1 MNARQ
6 PGLPLHDLIV
16 PASPE
21 SMPYLISAQ
30 PAPAATASAAGA
42 TDAKAPDSESP
53 TSEALAARFRPI
65 FTRIAERAA
74 EREHD
79 RELPF
84 DAVGWLR
91 AARFGAL
98 RVPVEHGG
106 FGASVEQFFAL
117 LIELA
122 EADSNLPNIFRAH
135 FGQIERLYAEI
146 DPALHAPWLRR
157 AAAGELFGN
166 ATTEIGDGALG
177 KPATRIMRQHG
188 VLRLN
193 GTKYYSSGSLYADWI
208 AVSAQLQR
216 DDGTEQPVIAL
227 VRADAPG
234 VERIDDW
241 NGFGQRLTGSGTT
254 RLTDVEVD
262 LASIWPCARSG
273 PTPMTAFFQLV
284 HLATLTGIARAIE
297 RDACAYVRP
306 RKRVFSHG
314 SGSVPREDPL
324 IQQVVGQLASA
335 AFIAEAT
342 VGAVATRLG
351 DIDRLRQRGEAIPES
366 LLVDVELAAAKAQV
380 GLVDTV
386 LTATTRLFDVG
397 GASAVQEDR
406 RLDRHWRNARTL
418 ASHNPVIFKARV
430 VGDHAINGT
439 APGFYW
445 TVGAAG

>member
-6 PGLPLHDLIV
+6 SGLPHPFIRTKSGAE
-16 PASPE
+16 PAVSPTAVA
-21 SMPYLISAQ
+21 PALAA
-30 PAPAATASAAGA
+30 PAPQFET
-42 TDAKAPDSESP
+42 
-53 TSEALAARFRPI
+53 LAARFRPI
-65 FTRIAERAA
+65 FARIAERAA

-91 AARFGAL
+91 EARFGAL

-146 DPALHAPWLRR
+146 DPALHAPWLER
-157 AAAGELFGN
+157 AAAGEIFGN
-166 ATTEIGDGALG
+166 ATTEIGDGTLG
-177 KPATRIMRQHG
+177 QPATRITKQEG

-208 AVSAQLQR
+208 AVSAQLQEE
-216 DDGTEQPVIAL
+216 GVAGGAEQPVIAL

-241 NGFGQRLTGSGTT
+241 KGFGQRLTGSGTT

-262 LASIWPCARSG
+262 PASIWPCARSG
-273 PTPMTAFFQLV
+273 PTSMTALFQLV

-314 SGSVPREDPL
+314 SGAIPREDPL
-324 IQQVVGQLASA
+324 IQQVVGQLAST
-335 AFIAEAT
+335 AFIAEAA
-342 VGAVATRLG
+342 VRAVADRLG
-351 DIDRLRQRGEAIPES
+351 DIDRLRRRGEAVPES

-380 GLVDTV
+380 GLVDAV
-386 LTATTRLFDVG
+386 LTSTTRLFDVG
-397 GASAVQEDR
+397 GASAVQENR

-445 TVGAAG
+445 TVGAATG

>member
-6 PGLPLHDLIV
+6 SGLPHPFIRTKSGAE
-16 PASPE
+16 PAVSPTAVA
-21 SMPYLISAQ
+21 PALAA
-30 PAPAATASAAGA
+30 PAPQFET
-42 TDAKAPDSESP
+42 
-53 TSEALAARFRPI
+53 LAARFRPI
-65 FTRIAERAA
+65 FARIAERAA

-91 AARFGAL
+91 EARFGAL

-146 DPALHAPWLRR
+146 DPALHAPWLER
-157 AAAGELFGN
+157 AAAGEIFGN

-177 KPATRIMRQHG
+177 QPATRITKQEG

-208 AVSAQLQR
+208 AVSAQLQEE
-216 DDGTEQPVIAL
+216 GVAGGAEQPVIAL

-241 NGFGQRLTGSGTT
+241 KGFGQRLTGSGTT

-262 LASIWPCARSG
+262 PASIWPCARSG
-273 PTPMTAFFQLV
+273 PTSMTAFFQLV

-314 SGSVPREDPL
+314 GGTTPREDPL
-324 IQQVVGQLASA
+324 IQQVVGQLASTA
-335 AFIAEAT
+335 YLAGAT
-342 VGAVATRLG
+342 VGAVAARLG
-351 DIDRLRQRGEAIPES
+351 DIDRLRRRGEAVPES

-380 GLVDTV
+380 GLVDAV
-386 LTATTRLFDVG
+386 LTSTTRLFDVG
-397 GASAVQEDR
+397 GASAVQENR

-445 TVGAAG
+445 TVGAATG

>member
-1 MNARQ
+1 MNARLHGLTQ
-6 PGLPLHDLIV
+6 PDLVI
-16 PASPE
+16 PASLE
-21 SMPYLISAQ
+21 SMPYPFPAPSQ
-30 PAPAATASAAGA
+30 PAASA
-42 TDAKAPDSESP
+42 PDYE
-53 TSEALAARFRPI
+53 TLAARFRPI
-65 FTRIAERAA
+65 FARIAERAA
-74 EREHD
+74 EREHV

-91 AARFGAL
+91 DARFGAL
-98 RVPVEHGG
+98 RVPVEYGG
-106 FGASVEQFFAL
+106 FGATLEQFFDL

-146 DPALHAPWLRR
+146 DPALHPFWLQR
-157 AAAGELFGN
+157 AAAGEIFGN
-166 ATTEIGDGALG
+166 ATTEAGDGALG
-177 KPATRIMRQHG
+177 TQATRVTRRDG

-208 AVSAQLQR
+208 AATAQLQE
-216 DDGTEQPVIAL
+216 DDGSERGVTVL

-241 NGFGQRLTGSGTT
+241 KGFGQRLTGSGTT
-254 RLTDVEVD
+254 RFTDVKVD
-262 LASIWPCARSG
+262 ADAVWRYARSG

-297 RDACAYVRP
+297 RDACAFVRP

-314 SGSVPREDPL
+314 SGNTPREDPL
-324 IQQVVGQLASA
+324 IQQVVGQLAST
-335 AFIAEAT
+335 AFIGEAA
-342 VGAVATRLG
+342 VRAVAAGLG
-351 DIDRLRQRGEAIPES
+351 HIDRLRRGGQAIPES

-380 GLVDTV
+380 GLVDAV
-386 LTATTRLFDVG
+386 LNATTRLFDVG

-430 VGDHAINGT
+430 VGDHALNGT
-439 APGFYW
+439 TPGFYW
-445 TVGAAG
+445 SVGTATA

>member
-6 PGLPLHDLIV
+6 SGLTHRFMRTKSDAEPLSSPTSTA
-16 PASPE
+16 PA
-21 SMPYLISAQ
+21 LAA
-30 PAPAATASAAGA
+30 PAPAFET
-42 TDAKAPDSESP
+42 
-53 TSEALAARFRPI
+53 LAARFRPI
-65 FTRIAERAA
+65 FARIAERAA
-74 EREHD
+74 ERENA
-79 RELPF
+79 RELAF

-91 AARFGAL
+91 EARFGAL
-98 RVPVEHGG
+98 RVPVEQGG

-146 DPALHAPWLRR
+146 DPALHAPWLQR
-157 AAAGELFGN
+157 AAAGEIFGN

-177 KPATRIMRQHG
+177 KPATRITREAG

-208 AVSAQLQR
+208 AVSAQLQE
-216 DDGTEQPVIAL
+216 DDGSEQPVIAL

-254 RLTDVEVD
+254 RLTDVAVD
-262 LASIWPCARSG
+262 PASIWPCARSG

-314 SGSVPREDPL
+314 SGTLPREDPL
-324 IQQVVGQLASA
+324 VQQVVGQLAST
-335 AFIAEAT
+335 AFIAEAA
-342 VGAVATRLG
+342 VRAVAARLG

-380 GLVDTV
+380 GLVDAV

-397 GASAVQEDR
+397 GATAVQEDR

-439 APGFYW
+439 PPGFYW
-445 TVGAAG
+445 TVGAASG

>member
-6 PGLPLHDLIV
+6 SGLPHRFIRTKPDAEAV
-16 PASPE
+16 ASAT
-21 SMPYLISAQ
+21 SAA
-30 PAPAATASAAGA
+30 PAPQFET
-42 TDAKAPDSESP
+42 
-53 TSEALAARFRPI
+53 LAARFRPI
-65 FTRIAERAA
+65 FARIAERAA

-91 AARFGAL
+91 EARFGAL
-98 RVPVEHGG
+98 RVPVECGG

-146 DPALHAPWLRR
+146 DPAHHAPWLER
-157 AAAGELFGN
+157 AAAGEIFGN

-177 KPATRIMRQHG
+177 QPATRITRQHG

-208 AVSAQLQR
+208 AVSAQLQE
-216 DDGTEQPVIAL
+216 DDGAEQPVIAL

-241 NGFGQRLTGSGTT
+241 KGFGQRLTGSGTT

-262 LASIWPCARSG
+262 PASIWPCARSG
-273 PTPMTAFFQLV
+273 PTSMTAFFQLV

-314 SGSVPREDPL
+314 SGTIPREDPL
-324 IQQVVGQLASA
+324 IQQVVGQLASTA
-335 AFIAEAT
+335 YLAGAT
-342 VGAVATRLG
+342 VGAVAARLG
-351 DIDRLRQRGEAIPES
+351 DIDRLRRRGQAVPES

-380 GLVDTV
+380 GLVDAV
-386 LTATTRLFDVG
+386 LTSTTRLFDVG
-397 GASAVQEDR
+397 GASPEFD
-406 RLDRHWRNARTL
+406 
-418 ASHNPVIFKARV
+418 SSKAHFRPTPS
-430 VGDHAINGT
+430 NG
-439 APGFYW
+439 AGFRATGRQKPRY
-445 TVGAAG
+445 TGC

>member
-6 PGLPLHDLIV
+6 SGLPHRPLSANSGV
-16 PASPE
+16 EAA
-21 SMPYLISAQ
+21 PY
-30 PAPAATASAAGA
+30 PTSAA
-42 TDAKAPDSESP
+42 PIPEFEP
-53 TSEALAARFRPI
+53 LAARFRPI
-65 FTRIAERAA
+65 FARIAERAA
-74 EREHD
+74 EREHA
-79 RELPF
+79 RELAF

-91 AARFGAL
+91 EARFGAL
-98 RVPVEHGG
+98 RVPVEYGG

-146 DPALHAPWLRR
+146 DPALHAPWLQR
-157 AAAGELFGN
+157 AAAGEIFGN
-166 ATTEIGDGALG
+166 ATTETGEGALG
-177 KPATRIMRQHG
+177 KPATRITRQDG

-193 GTKYYSSGSLYADWI
+193 GTKFYSSGSLYADWI
-208 AVSAQLQR
+208 AVSAQLQE
-216 DDGTEQPVIAL
+216 DEVEGSIEHAVIAL

-241 NGFGQRLTGSGTT
+241 KGFGQRLTGSGTT

-262 LASIWPCARSG
+262 PASIWHCSRRG
-273 PTPMTAFFQLV
+273 PTSMTAFFQLV

-297 RDACAYVRP
+297 RDACAFVRP
-306 RKRVFSHG
+306 RQRVFSHG
-314 SGSVPREDPL
+314 SGTTPREDPL
-324 IQQVVGQLASA
+324 IQQVVGQLASTA
-335 AFIAEAT
+335 YLAGAT

-351 DIDRLRQRGEAIPES
+351 DIDRLRQRGEAVPEN

-380 GLVDTV
+380 GLVDAV
-386 LTATTRLFDVG
+386 LTSTTRLFDVG

-418 ASHNPVIFKARV
+418 ASHNPAIFKARV

-445 TVGAAG
+445 TVGAATG

>member
-6 PGLPLHDLIV
+6 SGLPHPFIRTKSGAE
-16 PASPE
+16 PAVSPT
-21 SMPYLISAQ
+21 AV
-30 PAPAATASAAGA
+30 APALAA
-42 TDAKAPDSESP
+42 P
-53 TSEALAARFRPI
+53 TPQFETLAARFRPI
-65 FTRIAERAA
+65 FARIAERAA

-91 AARFGAL
+91 EARFGAL

-146 DPALHAPWLRR
+146 DPALHAPWLER
-157 AAAGELFGN
+157 AAAGEIFGN

-177 KPATRIMRQHG
+177 QPATRITKQEG

-208 AVSAQLQR
+208 AVSAQLQEE
-216 DDGTEQPVIAL
+216 GVAGGAEQPVIAL

-241 NGFGQRLTGSGTT
+241 KGFGQRLTGSGTT

-262 LASIWPCARSG
+262 PASIWPCARSG
-273 PTPMTAFFQLV
+273 PTSMTAFFQLV

-314 SGSVPREDPL
+314 SGAIPREDPL
-324 IQQVVGQLASA
+324 IQQVVGQLAST
-335 AFIAEAT
+335 AFIAEAA
-342 VGAVATRLG
+342 VRAVADRLG
-351 DIDRLRQRGEAIPES
+351 DIDRLRRRGEAVPES

-380 GLVDTV
+380 GLVDAV
-386 LTATTRLFDVG
+386 LTSTTRLFDVG
-397 GASAVQEDR
+397 GASAVQENR

-445 TVGAAG
+445 TVGAATG

>member
-1 MNARQ
+1 MTARQ
-6 PGLPLHDLIV
+6 SCLPHPIIRTKSGAE
-16 PASPE
+16 PAVSPTAVA
-21 SMPYLISAQ
+21 PALAA
-30 PAPAATASAAGA
+30 PAPQFET
-42 TDAKAPDSESP
+42 
-53 TSEALAARFRPI
+53 LAARFRPI
-65 FTRIAERAA
+65 FARIAERAA

-91 AARFGAL
+91 EARVGAL
-98 RVPVEHGG
+98 RVPVEPGG
-106 FGASVEQFFAL
+106 VGASVEQFFAL

-146 DPALHAPWLRR
+146 DPALHAPWLER
-157 AAAGELFGN
+157 AAAGEIFGN

-177 KPATRIMRQHG
+177 QPATRITKQEG

-208 AVSAQLQR
+208 AVSAQLQEE
-216 DDGTEQPVIAL
+216 GVAGGAEQPVIAL

-241 NGFGQRLTGSGTT
+241 KGFGQRLTGSGTT

-262 LASIWPCARSG
+262 PASIWPCARSG
-273 PTPMTAFFQLV
+273 PTSMTAFFQLV

-314 SGSVPREDPL
+314 RGAIPREDPL
-324 IQQVVGQLASA
+324 IQQVVGQLASTA
-335 AFIAEAT
+335 YLAGAT
-342 VGAVATRLG
+342 VGAVAARLG
-351 DIDRLRQRGEAIPES
+351 DIDRLRRRGEAVPES

-380 GLVDTV
+380 GLVDAV
-386 LTATTRLFDVG
+386 LTSTTRLFDVG
-397 GASAVQEDR
+397 GASAVQENR

-445 TVGAAG
+445 TVGAATG

>member
-6 PGLPLHDLIV
+6 SGLPHPFIRTKSGAE
-16 PASPE
+16 PAV
-21 SMPYLISAQ
+21 
-30 PAPAATASAAGA
+30 
-42 TDAKAPDSESP
+42 SP
-53 TSEALAARFRPI
+53 TAVAPALAAPAPQFETLAVRFRPI
-65 FTRIAERAA
+65 FARIAERAA

-91 AARFGAL
+91 EARFGAL

-146 DPALHAPWLRR
+146 DPALHAPWLER
-157 AAAGELFGN
+157 AAAGEIFGN

-177 KPATRIMRQHG
+177 QPATRITKQEG

-208 AVSAQLQR
+208 AVSAQLQEE
-216 DDGTEQPVIAL
+216 GVAGGAEQPVIAL

-241 NGFGQRLTGSGTT
+241 KGFGQRLTGSGTT

-262 LASIWPCARSG
+262 PASIWPCARSG
-273 PTPMTAFFQLV
+273 PTSMTAFFQLV

-306 RKRVFSHG
+306 RTRVFSNG
-314 SGSVPREDPL
+314 SGAIPREDPL
-324 IQQVVGQLASA
+324 IQQVVGQLASTA
-335 AFIAEAT
+335 YLAGAT
-342 VGAVATRLG
+342 VGAVAARLG
-351 DIDRLRQRGEAIPES
+351 DIDRLRRRGEAVPES

-380 GLVDTV
+380 GLVDAV
-386 LTATTRLFDVG
+386 LTSTTRLFDVG
-397 GASAVQEDR
+397 GASAVQENR

-445 TVGAAG
+445 TVGAATG

>member
-1 MNARQ
+1 MSARQ
-6 PGLPLHDLIV
+6 SGLTHAFIRTQSGAER
-16 PASPE
+16 PAAPT
-21 SMPYLISAQ
+21 SAA
-30 PAPAATASAAGA
+30 PAPTF
-42 TDAKAPDSESP
+42 
-53 TSEALAARFRPI
+53 EALAARFRPI
-65 FTRIAERAA
+65 FSRIAERAA
-74 EREHD
+74 EREHA
-79 RELPF
+79 RELAF

-91 AARFGAL
+91 EARFGAL

-262 LASIWPCARSG
+262 PASIWPCARSG

-324 IQQVVGQLASA
+324 IQQVVGQLASTA
-335 AFIAEAT
+335 YLAGAT
-342 VGAVATRLG
+342 VGAVAAKLG

-445 TVGAAG
+445 TVGAAPG

>member
-6 PGLPLHDLIV
+6 SGLPHPFIRTKSGAE
-16 PASPE
+16 PAVSPTAVA
-21 SMPYLISAQ
+21 PALAA
-30 PAPAATASAAGA
+30 PAPQFET
-42 TDAKAPDSESP
+42 
-53 TSEALAARFRPI
+53 LAARFRPI
-65 FTRIAERAA
+65 FARIAERAA

-91 AARFGAL
+91 EARFGAL

-146 DPALHAPWLRR
+146 DPALHAPWLER
-157 AAAGELFGN
+157 AAAGEIFGN

-177 KPATRIMRQHG
+177 QPATRITKQEG

-208 AVSAQLQR
+208 AVSAQLQEE
-216 DDGTEQPVIAL
+216 GVAGGAEQPVIAL

-241 NGFGQRLTGSGTT
+241 KGFGQRLTGSGTT
-254 RLTDVEVD
+254 RLTDVEGD
-262 LASIWPCARSG
+262 PASIWPCARSG
-273 PTPMTAFFQLV
+273 PTSMTALFQLV

-314 SGSVPREDPL
+314 SGAIPREDPL
-324 IQQVVGQLASA
+324 IQQVVGQLAST
-335 AFIAEAT
+335 AFIAEAA
-342 VGAVATRLG
+342 VRAVADRLG
-351 DIDRLRQRGEAIPES
+351 DIDRLRRRGEAVPES

-380 GLVDTV
+380 GLVDAV
-386 LTATTRLFDVG
+386 LTSTTRLFDVG
-397 GASAVQEDR
+397 GASAVQENR

-445 TVGAAG
+445 TVGAATG

>member
-6 PGLPLHDLIV
+6 SGLPHPFIRTKSGAE
-16 PASPE
+16 PAVSPTAVA
-21 SMPYLISAQ
+21 PALAA
-30 PAPAATASAAGA
+30 PAPQFET
-42 TDAKAPDSESP
+42 
-53 TSEALAARFRPI
+53 LAARFRPI
-65 FTRIAERAA
+65 FARIAERAA

-91 AARFGAL
+91 EARFGAL
-98 RVPVEHGG
+98 RVPVECGG

-146 DPALHAPWLRR
+146 DPALHAPWLER
-157 AAAGELFGN
+157 AAAGEIFGN

-177 KPATRIMRQHG
+177 QPATRITKQEG

-208 AVSAQLQR
+208 AVSAQLQEE
-216 DDGTEQPVIAL
+216 GVAGGAEQPVIAL

-241 NGFGQRLTGSGTT
+241 KGFGQRLTGSGTT

-262 LASIWPCARSG
+262 PASIWPCARSG
-273 PTPMTAFFQLV
+273 PTSMTALFQLV

-314 SGSVPREDPL
+314 SGAIPREDPL
-324 IQQVVGQLASA
+324 IQQVVGQLAST
-335 AFIAEAT
+335 AFIAEAA
-342 VGAVATRLG
+342 VRAVADRLG
-351 DIDRLRQRGEAIPES
+351 DIDRLRRRGEAVPES
-366 LLVDVELAAAKAQV
+366 LLVDVELSAAKAQV
-380 GLVDTV
+380 GLVDAV
-386 LTATTRLFDVG
+386 LTSTTRLFDVG

-445 TVGAAG
+445 TVGAATG

>member
-6 PGLPLHDLIV
+6 SGLPHPFIRTKSGAE
-16 PASPE
+16 PAVSPTAVA
-21 SMPYLISAQ
+21 PALAA
-30 PAPAATASAAGA
+30 PAPQFET
-42 TDAKAPDSESP
+42 
-53 TSEALAARFRPI
+53 LAARFRPI
-65 FTRIAERAA
+65 FARIAERAA

-91 AARFGAL
+91 EARFGAL

-146 DPALHAPWLRR
+146 DPALHAPWLER
-157 AAAGELFGN
+157 AAAGEIFGN

-177 KPATRIMRQHG
+177 QPATRITRQHG
-188 VLRLN
+188 ALRLN

-208 AVSAQLQR
+208 AVSAQLQEE
-216 DDGTEQPVIAL
+216 GVAGGAEQPVIAL

-241 NGFGQRLTGSGTT
+241 KGFGQRLTGSGTT

-262 LASIWPCARSG
+262 PASIWPCARSG
-273 PTPMTAFFQLV
+273 PTSMTAFFQLV

-314 SGSVPREDPL
+314 SGAIPREDPL
-324 IQQVVGQLASA
+324 IQQVVGQLASTA
-335 AFIAEAT
+335 YLAGAT
-342 VGAVATRLG
+342 VGAVAARLG
-351 DIDRLRQRGEAIPES
+351 DIDRLRRRGEAVPES

-380 GLVDTV
+380 GLVDAV
-386 LTATTRLFDVG
+386 LTSTTRLFDVG
-397 GASAVQEDR
+397 GASAVQENR

-445 TVGAAG
+445 TVGAATG

>member
-6 PGLPLHDLIV
+6 SGLPHPFIRTKSGAE
-16 PASPE
+16 PAVSPTAVA
-21 SMPYLISAQ
+21 PALAA
-30 PAPAATASAAGA
+30 PAPQFET
-42 TDAKAPDSESP
+42 
-53 TSEALAARFRPI
+53 LAARFRPI
-65 FTRIAERAA
+65 FARIAERAA

-91 AARFGAL
+91 EARFGAL

-146 DPALHAPWLRR
+146 DPALHAPWLER
-157 AAAGELFGN
+157 AAAGEIFGN

-177 KPATRIMRQHG
+177 QPATRITKQEG

-208 AVSAQLQR
+208 AVSAQLQEE
-216 DDGTEQPVIAL
+216 GVAGGAEQPVIAL

-241 NGFGQRLTGSGTT
+241 KGFGQRLTGSGTT

-262 LASIWPCARSG
+262 PASIWPCARSG
-273 PTPMTAFFQLV
+273 PTSMTAFFQLV

-314 SGSVPREDPL
+314 SGAIPREDPL
-324 IQQVVGQLASA
+324 IQQVVGQLAST
-335 AFIAEAT
+335 AFIAEAA
-342 VGAVATRLG
+342 VRAVADRLG
-351 DIDRLRQRGEAIPES
+351 DIDRLRRRGEAVPES

-380 GLVDTV
+380 GLVDAV
-386 LTATTRLFDVG
+386 LTSTTRLFDVG

-445 TVGAAG
+445 TVGAATG

>member
-6 PGLPLHDLIV
+6 SGLPHPFIRTKSGAE
-16 PASPE
+16 PAVSPTAVA
-21 SMPYLISAQ
+21 PALAA
-30 PAPAATASAAGA
+30 PAPQFET
-42 TDAKAPDSESP
+42 
-53 TSEALAARFRPI
+53 LAARFRPI
-65 FTRIAERAA
+65 FARIAERAA

-91 AARFGAL
+91 EARFGAL

-146 DPALHAPWLRR
+146 DPALHAPWLER
-157 AAAGELFGN
+157 AAAGEIFGN

-177 KPATRIMRQHG
+177 QPATRITRQHG
-188 VLRLN
+188 ALRLN

-208 AVSAQLQR
+208 AVSAQLQEE
-216 DDGTEQPVIAL
+216 GVAGGAEQPVIAL

-241 NGFGQRLTGSGTT
+241 KGFGQRLTGSGTT

-262 LASIWPCARSG
+262 PASIWPCARSG
-273 PTPMTAFFQLV
+273 PTSMTALFQLV

-314 SGSVPREDPL
+314 SGAIPREDPL
-324 IQQVVGQLASA
+324 IQQVVGQLAST
-335 AFIAEAT
+335 AFIAEAA
-342 VGAVATRLG
+342 VRAVADRLG
-351 DIDRLRQRGEAIPES
+351 DIDRLRRRGEAVPES

-380 GLVDTV
+380 GLVDAV
-386 LTATTRLFDVG
+386 LTSTTRLFDVG
-397 GASAVQEDR
+397 GASAVQENR

-445 TVGAAG
+445 TVGAATG

>member
-6 PGLPLHDLIV
+6 SGLPHPFIRTKSGAE
-16 PASPE
+16 PAVSPTAVA
-21 SMPYLISAQ
+21 PALAA
-30 PAPAATASAAGA
+30 PAPQFET
-42 TDAKAPDSESP
+42 
-53 TSEALAARFRPI
+53 LAARFRPL
-65 FTRIAERAA
+65 FARIAERTA

-91 AARFGAL
+91 EARFGAL

-146 DPALHAPWLRR
+146 DPALHAPWLER
-157 AAAGELFGN
+157 AAAGEIFGN

-177 KPATRIMRQHG
+177 QPATRITKQEG

-208 AVSAQLQR
+208 AVSAQLQEE
-216 DDGTEQPVIAL
+216 GVAGGAEQPVIAL

-241 NGFGQRLTGSGTT
+241 KGFGQRLTGSGTT

-262 LASIWPCARSG
+262 PASIWPCARSG
-273 PTPMTAFFQLV
+273 PTSMTALFQLV

-314 SGSVPREDPL
+314 SGAIPREDPL
-324 IQQVVGQLASA
+324 IQQVVGQLAST
-335 AFIAEAT
+335 AFIAEAA
-342 VGAVATRLG
+342 VRAVADRLG
-351 DIDRLRQRGEAIPES
+351 DIDRLRRRGEAVPES

-380 GLVDTV
+380 GLVDAV
-386 LTATTRLFDVG
+386 LTSTTRLFDVG
-397 GASAVQEDR
+397 GASAVQENR

-430 VGDHAINGT
+430 
-439 APGFYW
+439 
-445 TVGAAG
+445 

>member
-6 PGLPLHDLIV
+6 SGLPHPFIRTKSGAE
-16 PASPE
+16 PAVSPTAVA
-21 SMPYLISAQ
+21 PALAA
-30 PAPAATASAAGA
+30 PAPQFET
-42 TDAKAPDSESP
+42 
-53 TSEALAARFRPI
+53 LAARFRPI
-65 FTRIAERAA
+65 FARIAERAA

-91 AARFGAL
+91 EARFGAL

-146 DPALHAPWLRR
+146 DPALHAPWLER
-157 AAAGELFGN
+157 AAAGEIFGN

-177 KPATRIMRQHG
+177 QPATRITKQEG

-208 AVSAQLQR
+208 AVSAQLQEE
-216 DDGTEQPVIAL
+216 GVAGGAEQPVIAL

-241 NGFGQRLTGSGTT
+241 KGFGQRLTGSGTT

-262 LASIWPCARSG
+262 PASIWPCARSG
-273 PTPMTAFFQLV
+273 PTSMTAFFQLV

-314 SGSVPREDPL
+314 SGAIPREDPL
-324 IQQVVGQLASA
+324 IQQVVGQLAST
-335 AFIAEAT
+335 AFIAEAA
-342 VGAVATRLG
+342 VRAVADRLG
-351 DIDRLRQRGEAIPES
+351 DIDRLRRRGEAVPES
-366 LLVDVELAAAKAQV
+366 LLVDVELSAAKAQV
-380 GLVDTV
+380 GLVDAV
-386 LTATTRLFDVG
+386 LTSTTRLFDVG
-397 GASAVQEDR
+397 GASAVQENR

-445 TVGAAG
+445 TVGAATG

>member
-6 PGLPLHDLIV
+6 SGLPHPFIRTKSGAE
-16 PASPE
+16 PAVSPTAVA
-21 SMPYLISAQ
+21 PALAA
-30 PAPAATASAAGA
+30 PAPQFET
-42 TDAKAPDSESP
+42 
-53 TSEALAARFRPI
+53 LAARFRPI
-65 FTRIAERAA
+65 FARIAERAA

-91 AARFGAL
+91 EARFGAL

-122 EADSNLPNIFRAH
+122 EADSNLPNILRAH

-146 DPALHAPWLRR
+146 DPALHAPWLER
-157 AAAGELFGN
+157 AAAGEIFGN

-177 KPATRIMRQHG
+177 QPATRITKQEG

-208 AVSAQLQR
+208 AVSAQLQEE
-216 DDGTEQPVIAL
+216 GVAGGAEQPVIAL

-241 NGFGQRLTGSGTT
+241 KGFGQRLTGSGTT

-262 LASIWPCARSG
+262 PASIWPCARSG
-273 PTPMTAFFQLV
+273 PTSMTALFQLV

-314 SGSVPREDPL
+314 SGAIPREDPL
-324 IQQVVGQLASA
+324 IQQVVGQLAST
-335 AFIAEAT
+335 AFIAEAA
-342 VGAVATRLG
+342 VRAVADRLG
-351 DIDRLRQRGEAIPES
+351 DIDRLRRRGEAVPES

-380 GLVDTV
+380 GLVDAV
-386 LTATTRLFDVG
+386 LTSTTRLFDVG
-397 GASAVQEDR
+397 GASAVQENR

-445 TVGAAG
+445 TVGAATG

>member
-6 PGLPLHDLIV
+6 SGLPHPFIRTKSGAE
-16 PASPE
+16 PAVSPTAVA
-21 SMPYLISAQ
+21 PALAA
-30 PAPAATASAAGA
+30 PAPQFET
-42 TDAKAPDSESP
+42 
-53 TSEALAARFRPI
+53 LAARFRPI
-65 FTRIAERAA
+65 FARIAERAA

-91 AARFGAL
+91 EARFGAL

-146 DPALHAPWLRR
+146 DPALHAPWLER
-157 AAAGELFGN
+157 AAAGEIFGN

-177 KPATRIMRQHG
+177 QPATRITKQEG

-208 AVSAQLQR
+208 AVSAQLQEE
-216 DDGTEQPVIAL
+216 GVAGGAEQPVIAL

-241 NGFGQRLTGSGTT
+241 KGFGQRLTGSGTT

-262 LASIWPCARSG
+262 PASIWPCARSG
-273 PTPMTAFFQLV
+273 PTSMTALFQLV

-314 SGSVPREDPL
+314 SGAIPREDPL
-324 IQQVVGQLASA
+324 IQQVVGQLAST
-335 AFIAEAT
+335 AFIAEAA
-342 VGAVATRLG
+342 VRAVADRLG
-351 DIDRLRQRGEAIPES
+351 DIDRLRRRGEAVPES

-380 GLVDTV
+380 GLVDAV
-386 LTATTRLFDVG
+386 LTSTTRLFDVG
-397 GASAVQEDR
+397 GASAVQENR

-445 TVGAAG
+445 TVGAATG

>member
-6 PGLPLHDLIV
+6 SGLPHPFIRTKSGAE
-16 PASPE
+16 PAVSPTAVA
-21 SMPYLISAQ
+21 PALAA
-30 PAPAATASAAGA
+30 PAPQFET
-42 TDAKAPDSESP
+42 
-53 TSEALAARFRPI
+53 LAARFRPI
-65 FTRIAERAA
+65 FARIAERTA

-91 AARFGAL
+91 EARFGAL
-98 RVPVEHGG
+98 RVPVECGG

-146 DPALHAPWLRR
+146 DPAHHAPWLER
-157 AAAGELFGN
+157 AAAGEIFGN

-177 KPATRIMRQHG
+177 QPATRITRQHG
-188 VLRLN
+188 ALRLN

-208 AVSAQLQR
+208 AVSAQLQEE
-216 DDGTEQPVIAL
+216 GVAGGAEQPVIAL

-241 NGFGQRLTGSGTT
+241 KGFGQRLTGSGTT

-262 LASIWPCARSG
+262 PASIWPCARSG
-273 PTPMTAFFQLV
+273 PTSMTALFQLV

-314 SGSVPREDPL
+314 SGAIPREDPL
-324 IQQVVGQLASA
+324 IQQVVGQLAST
-335 AFIAEAT
+335 AFIAEAA
-342 VGAVATRLG
+342 VRAVADRLG
-351 DIDRLRQRGEAIPES
+351 DIDRLRRRGEAVPES

-380 GLVDTV
+380 GLVDAV
-386 LTATTRLFDVG
+386 LTSTTRLFDVG
-397 GASAVQEDR
+397 GASAVQENR

-445 TVGAAG
+445 TVGAATG

>member
-6 PGLPLHDLIV
+6 SGLPHPFIRTKSGAE
-16 PASPE
+16 PAVSPTAVA
-21 SMPYLISAQ
+21 PALAA
-30 PAPAATASAAGA
+30 PAPQFET
-42 TDAKAPDSESP
+42 
-53 TSEALAARFRPI
+53 LAARFRPI
-65 FTRIAERAA
+65 FARIAERAA

-91 AARFGAL
+91 EARFGAL

-146 DPALHAPWLRR
+146 DPALHAPWLER
-157 AAAGELFGN
+157 AAAGEIFGN

-177 KPATRIMRQHG
+177 QPATRITKQEG

-208 AVSAQLQR
+208 AVSAQLQEE
-216 DDGTEQPVIAL
+216 GVAGGAEQPVIAL

-241 NGFGQRLTGSGTT
+241 KGFGQRLTGSGTT

-262 LASIWPCARSG
+262 PASIWPCARSG
-273 PTPMTAFFQLV
+273 PTSMTAFFQLV

-314 SGSVPREDPL
+314 SGAIPREDPL
-324 IQQVVGQLASA
+324 IQQVVGQLAST
-335 AFIAEAT
+335 AFIAEAA
-342 VGAVATRLG
+342 VRAVADRLG
-351 DIDRLRQRGEAIPES
+351 DIDRLRRRGEAVPES

-380 GLVDTV
+380 GLVDAV
-386 LTATTRLFDVG
+386 LTSTTRLFDVG
-397 GASAVQEDR
+397 GASAVQENR

-445 TVGAAG
+445 TVGAATG

>member
-6 PGLPLHDLIV
+6 SGLPHPFIRTKSGAE
-16 PASPE
+16 PAVSPTAVA
-21 SMPYLISAQ
+21 PALAA
-30 PAPAATASAAGA
+30 PAPQFET
-42 TDAKAPDSESP
+42 
-53 TSEALAARFRPI
+53 LAARFRPI
-65 FTRIAERAA
+65 FARIAERTA

-91 AARFGAL
+91 EARFGAL
-98 RVPVEHGG
+98 RVPVECGG

-146 DPALHAPWLRR
+146 DPALHAPWLER
-157 AAAGELFGN
+157 AAAGEIFGN

-177 KPATRIMRQHG
+177 QPATRITKQEG

-208 AVSAQLQR
+208 AVSAQLQEE
-216 DDGTEQPVIAL
+216 GVAGGAEQPVIAL

-241 NGFGQRLTGSGTT
+241 KGFGQRLTGSGTT

-262 LASIWPCARSG
+262 PASIWPCARSG
-273 PTPMTAFFQLV
+273 PTSMTAFFQLV

-306 RKRVFSHG
+306 RKRVFSNG
-314 SGSVPREDPL
+314 SGAIPREDPL
-324 IQQVVGQLASA
+324 IQQVVGQLAST
-335 AFIAEAT
+335 AFIAEAA
-342 VGAVATRLG
+342 VRAVADRLG
-351 DIDRLRQRGEAIPES
+351 DIDRLRRRGEAVPES

-380 GLVDTV
+380 GLVDAV
-386 LTATTRLFDVG
+386 LTSTTRLFDVG
-397 GASAVQEDR
+397 GASAVQENR

-445 TVGAAG
+445 TVGAATG

>member
-1 MNARQ
+1 MNARLHNLPQ
-6 PGLPLHDLIV
+6 PDLVV
-16 PASPE
+16 PASLE
-21 SMPYLISAQ
+21 SMPYPFPSTTPPAAAAH
-30 PAPAATASAAGA
+30 APAYET
-42 TDAKAPDSESP
+42 
-53 TSEALAARFRPI
+53 LAARFRPI
-65 FTRIAERAA
+65 FSRIAERSAA
-74 EREHD
+74 REHG

-91 AARFGAL
+91 DARFGAL
-98 RVPVEHGG
+98 RVPVEFGG
-106 FGASVEQFFAL
+106 FGATVEQFFDL

-146 DPALHAPWLRR
+146 DPAQHPVWLQR
-157 AAAGELFGN
+157 AAAGEIFGN
-166 ATTEIGDGALG
+166 ATTEAGDGALG
-177 KPATRIMRQHG
+177 TQATRITRRDG
-188 VLRLN
+188 VLHLN

-208 AVSAQLQR
+208 AATAQLQE
-216 DDGTEQPVIAL
+216 DDGSERGVTVL

-241 NGFGQRLTGSGTT
+241 KGFGQRLTGSGTT
-254 RLTDVEVD
+254 CFTDVEVD
-262 LASIWPCARSG
+262 ADAIWRYSRSG

-297 RDACAYVRP
+297 RDACAFVRP

-314 SGSVPREDPL
+314 SGTTPREDPL
-324 IQQVVGQLASA
+324 IQQVIGQLAST
-335 AFIAEAT
+335 AFIGETA
-342 VGAVATRLG
+342 VRAVAARLG
-351 DIDRLRQRGEAIPES
+351 HIDRLRQDGQAIPES

-386 LTATTRLFDVG
+386 LNATTRLFDVG

-430 VGDHAINGT
+430 VGDHALNGT
-439 APGFYW
+439 TPGFYW
-445 TVGAAG
+445 SVGTTTA

>member
-6 PGLPLHDLIV
+6 SGLPHPFIRTKPRAEAV
-16 PASPE
+16 ASAT
-21 SMPYLISAQ
+21 SST
-30 PAPAATASAAGA
+30 PAPAAP
-42 TDAKAPDSESP
+42 APAFE
-53 TSEALAARFRPI
+53 TLAARFRPI
-65 FTRIAERAA
+65 FARIAERTA

-91 AARFGAL
+91 EARFGAL
-98 RVPVEHGG
+98 RVPVECGG

-146 DPALHAPWLRR
+146 DPAHHAPWLER
-157 AAAGELFGN
+157 AAAGEIFGN

-177 KPATRIMRQHG
+177 QPATRITRQHG
-188 VLRLN
+188 ALRLN

-208 AVSAQLQR
+208 AVSAQLQEE
-216 DDGTEQPVIAL
+216 GVAGGAEQPVIAL

-241 NGFGQRLTGSGTT
+241 KGFGQRLTGSGTT

-262 LASIWPCARSG
+262 PASIWPCARSG
-273 PTPMTAFFQLV
+273 PTSMTAFFQLV

-314 SGSVPREDPL
+314 SGAIPREDPL
-324 IQQVVGQLASA
+324 IQQVVGQLASTA
-335 AFIAEAT
+335 YLAGAT
-342 VGAVATRLG
+342 VGAVAARLG
-351 DIDRLRQRGEAIPES
+351 DIDRLRRRGEAVPES
-366 LLVDVELAAAKAQV
+366 LLVDVELSAAKAQV
-380 GLVDTV
+380 GLVDAV
-386 LTATTRLFDVG
+386 LTSTTRLFDVG
-397 GASAVQEDR
+397 GASAVQENR

-445 TVGAAG
+445 TVGAATG

>member
-6 PGLPLHDLIV
+6 SGLPHPFIRTKSGAE
-16 PASPE
+16 PAVSPTAVA
-21 SMPYLISAQ
+21 PALAA
-30 PAPAATASAAGA
+30 PAPQFET
-42 TDAKAPDSESP
+42 
-53 TSEALAARFRPI
+53 LAARFRPI
-65 FTRIAERAA
+65 FARIAERAA

-91 AARFGAL
+91 EARFGAL

-146 DPALHAPWLRR
+146 DPALHAPWLER
-157 AAAGELFGN
+157 AAAGEIFGN

-177 KPATRIMRQHG
+177 QPATRITKQEG

-208 AVSAQLQR
+208 AVSAQLQEE
-216 DDGTEQPVIAL
+216 GVAGGAEQPVIAL

-241 NGFGQRLTGSGTT
+241 KGFGQRLTGSGTT

-262 LASIWPCARSG
+262 PASIWPCARSG
-273 PTPMTAFFQLV
+273 PTSMTALFQLV

-314 SGSVPREDPL
+314 SGAIPREDPL
-324 IQQVVGQLASA
+324 IQQVVGQLASTA
-335 AFIAEAT
+335 YLAGAT
-342 VGAVATRLG
+342 VGAVAARLG
-351 DIDRLRQRGEAIPES
+351 DIDRLRRRGEAVPES

-380 GLVDTV
+380 GLVDAV
-386 LTATTRLFDVG
+386 LTSTTRLFDVG
-397 GASAVQEDR
+397 GASAVQENR

-445 TVGAAG
+445 TVGAATG

>member
-1 MNARQ
+1 MNARLQ
-6 PGLPLHDLIV
+6 TLPPPQHAMPARYASLSAPFPPLTPGLSSPPTHDY
-16 PASPE
+16 E
-21 SMPYLISAQ
+21 S
-30 PAPAATASAAGA
+30 
-42 TDAKAPDSESP
+42 
-53 TSEALAARFRPI
+53 LAARFRPI
-65 FTRIAERAA
+65 FARIAERSA
-74 EREHD
+74 EREHA
-79 RELPF
+79 RELAF

-91 AARFGAL
+91 DARFGAL

-146 DPALHAPWLRR
+146 DPALHAPWLQR
-157 AAAGELFGN
+157 AAAGEIFGN

-177 KPATRIMRQHG
+177 RPTTRITKQDG

-208 AVSAQLQR
+208 AVSAQLQEE
-216 DDGTEQPVIAL
+216 DVAGGAEQPVIAL

-254 RLTDVEVD
+254 RLTNVEVD
-262 LASIWPCARSG
+262 RAAVWPCARSG

-314 SGSVPREDPL
+314 SGAIPREDPL
-324 IQQVVGQLASA
+324 IQQVVGQLASTS
-335 AFIAEAT
+335 FIAEAA
-342 VGAVATRLG
+342 VSAVAAQLG
-351 DIDRLRQRGEAIPES
+351 HIDRLRQRGEAIPES
-366 LLVDVELAAAKAQV
+366 LLVEVELSAAKSQV
-380 GLVDTV
+380 GLVDAV
-386 LTATTRLFDVG
+386 LSASTRLFDVG
-397 GASAVQEDR
+397 GASALQEDR

-418 ASHNPVIFKARV
+418 ASHNPVIFKARA

-445 TVGAAG
+445 TVGAATG

>member
-6 PGLPLHDLIV
+6 SGLPHPFIRTKPGAEAV
-16 PASPE
+16 ASATSAATAPA
-21 SMPYLISAQ
+21 A
-30 PAPAATASAAGA
+30 PAPAFET
-42 TDAKAPDSESP
+42 
-53 TSEALAARFRPI
+53 LAARFRPI
-65 FTRIAERAA
+65 FARIAERAA

-91 AARFGAL
+91 EARFGAL

-122 EADSNLPNIFRAH
+122 EADSNLPNILRAH

-146 DPALHAPWLRR
+146 DPALHAPWLER
-157 AAAGELFGN
+157 AAAGEIFGN

-177 KPATRIMRQHG
+177 QPATRITRQHG
-188 VLRLN
+188 ALRLN

-208 AVSAQLQR
+208 AVSAQLQEE
-216 DDGTEQPVIAL
+216 GVAGGAEQPVIAL

-241 NGFGQRLTGSGTT
+241 KGFGQRLTGSGTT

-262 LASIWPCARSG
+262 PASIWPCARSG
-273 PTPMTAFFQLV
+273 PTSMTAFFQLV

-314 SGSVPREDPL
+314 GGTTPREDPL
-324 IQQVVGQLASA
+324 IQQVVGQLASTA
-335 AFIAEAT
+335 YLAGAT
-342 VGAVATRLG
+342 VGAVAARLG
-351 DIDRLRQRGEAIPES
+351 DIDRLRRRGEAVPES
-366 LLVDVELAAAKAQV
+366 LLVDVELSAAKAQV
-380 GLVDTV
+380 GLVDAV
-386 LTATTRLFDVG
+386 LTSTTRLFDVG

-445 TVGAAG
+445 TVGAATG

>member
-6 PGLPLHDLIV
+6 SGLPHPFIRTKSGAE
-16 PASPE
+16 PAVSPTAVA
-21 SMPYLISAQ
+21 PALAA
-30 PAPAATASAAGA
+30 PAPQFET
-42 TDAKAPDSESP
+42 
-53 TSEALAARFRPI
+53 LAARFRPI
-65 FTRIAERAA
+65 FARIAERAA

-91 AARFGAL
+91 EARFGAL

-146 DPALHAPWLRR
+146 DPALHAPWLER
-157 AAAGELFGN
+157 AAAGEIFGN

-177 KPATRIMRQHG
+177 QPATRITKQEG

-208 AVSAQLQR
+208 AVSAQLQEE
-216 DDGTEQPVIAL
+216 GVAGGAEQPVIAL

-241 NGFGQRLTGSGTT
+241 KGFGQRLTGSGTT

-262 LASIWPCARSG
+262 PASIWPCARSG
-273 PTPMTAFFQLV
+273 PTSMTAFFQLV

-314 SGSVPREDPL
+314 SGAIPREDPL
-324 IQQVVGQLASA
+324 IQQVVGQLASTA
-335 AFIAEAT
+335 YLAGAT
-342 VGAVATRLG
+342 VGAVAARLG
-351 DIDRLRQRGEAIPES
+351 DIDRLRRRGEAVPES

-380 GLVDTV
+380 GLVDAV
-386 LTATTRLFDVG
+386 LTSTTRLFDVG
-397 GASAVQEDR
+397 GASAVQENR

-445 TVGAAG
+445 TVGAATG

>member
-6 PGLPLHDLIV
+6 SGLPHPFIRTKSGAE
-16 PASPE
+16 PAVSPTAVA
-21 SMPYLISAQ
+21 PALAA
-30 PAPAATASAAGA
+30 PAPQFET
-42 TDAKAPDSESP
+42 
-53 TSEALAARFRPI
+53 LAARFRPI
-65 FTRIAERAA
+65 FARIAERTA

-91 AARFGAL
+91 EARFGAL

-146 DPALHAPWLRR
+146 DPAHHAPWLER
-157 AAAGELFGN
+157 AAAGEIFGN

-177 KPATRIMRQHG
+177 QPATRITKQEG

-208 AVSAQLQR
+208 AVSAQLQEE
-216 DDGTEQPVIAL
+216 GVAGGAEQPVIAL

-241 NGFGQRLTGSGTT
+241 KGFGQRLTGSGTT

-262 LASIWPCARSG
+262 PASIWPCARSG
-273 PTPMTAFFQLV
+273 PTSMTAFFQLV

-314 SGSVPREDPL
+314 SGAIPREDPL
-324 IQQVVGQLASA
+324 IQQVVGQLASTA
-335 AFIAEAT
+335 YLAGAT
-342 VGAVATRLG
+342 VGAVAARLG
-351 DIDRLRQRGEAIPES
+351 DIDRLRRRGEAVPES

-380 GLVDTV
+380 GLVDAV
-386 LTATTRLFDVG
+386 LTSTTRLFDVG
-397 GASAVQEDR
+397 GASAVQENR

-445 TVGAAG
+445 TVGAATG